1 MKSSMILAAGVL
13 AATCG
18 LAAAQP
24 LTAFGI
30 TADNRLVSFD
40 VNTPGTIAANVAI
53 TGLGA
58 GENAVGIDARPAS
71 AVGEMIILTSANR
84 MFSLN
89 AAGTATLIGTG
100 FTPGLSTPAFGMDF
114 NPTVDRIRV
123 VHSNGD
129 NRRLNPLTG
138 GSVSPAADAALTYN
152 DGSGLV
158 PRAVGTAYNAFQ
170 FGAIAPVGSVR
181 QFIIDSARDI
191 LGEVG
196 SQAGGNA
203 SFNGG
208 IVTPIG
214 ALGFDLSDDAGFDV
228 FGPTQTAFVSS
239 RDASGV
245 ARFFSLN
252 LSSGAA
258 TSIGVVGVG
267 ITDFTVIPA
276 PGAAA
281 AILGGLAMGLR
292 RRR

>member
-1 MKSSMILAAGVL
+1 MKFSMILAAGVL
-13 AATCG
+13 AACAG
-18 LAAAQP
+18 VAAAQP

-30 TADNRLVSFD
+30 TTGNRLVSFD
-40 VNTPGTIAANVAI
+40 VNTPGTIAADVAI
-53 TGLGA
+53 SGLA
-58 GENAVGIDARPAS
+58 SGENAVSIDARPAS

-84 MFSLN
+84 MYSLN
-89 AAGTATLIGTG
+89 AAGNATLIGTG
-100 FTPGLSTPAFGMDF
+100 FTPGLSTLALGMDF

-138 GSVSPAADAALTYN
+138 GAVQADTALTYN
-152 DGSGLV
+152 DGSGLI
-158 PRAVGTAYNAFQ
+158 PRAVGTAYDAFQ

-196 SQAGGNA
+196 SRTGGNA

-228 FGPTQTAFVSS
+228 FGPTQTAFISS
-239 RDASGV
+239 LDASGT

-252 LSSGAA
+252 LSTGAA
-258 TSIGVVGVG
+258 TSIGAVGAG
-267 ITDFTVIPA
+267 ISDFTVIPA